1 MVVGSVRFGSFGL
14 VRRSSGRVDGPSA
27 SALSPAGANPTEQNR
42 SRTLLHPVTF
52 VLQTARSTCQSAQL
66 RFTRNHVG
74 DWVRVTLWRAQESD
88 STSHWRRRA
97 GGRHLQE
104 VWLCWTPRVPMQV
117 CDLLVYANHLPTT
130 CTRQG
135 AHAHALICS
144 RVPRVACA
152 GVTVGEHVM
161 ACHWPR
167 W

>member
-130 CTRQG
+130 CTRQEHTRTHSF
-135 AHAHALICS
+135 AHVSHVWHALGS
-144 RVPRVACA
+144 RW
-152 GVTVGEHVM
+152 ESM
-161 ACHWPR
+161 
-167 W
+167 